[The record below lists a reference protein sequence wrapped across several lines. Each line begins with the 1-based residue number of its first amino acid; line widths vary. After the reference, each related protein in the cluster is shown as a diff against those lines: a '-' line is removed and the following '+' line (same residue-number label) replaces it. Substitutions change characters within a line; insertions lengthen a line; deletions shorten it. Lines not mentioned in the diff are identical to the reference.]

1 MAITSLWRITGD
13 PTPDNGDGPA
23 AGWVVAT
30 GTTFANTGLRF
41 GGDGAAYA
49 SAGNKGTLIAWG
61 SGKNAKPS
69 WATGPGF
76 IETSST
82 NLSFEAIDDALITR
96 AICEDGLEFSCGIQ
110 FSIES
115 AYVTGTTPPNNTGV
129 IAIHS
134 GTGTGEPT
142 TGHFRMLSHNVAPG
156 WTPSLSIEQGTFT
169 GTARRVFPALGGAAT
184 SPCWPLDF
192 NKWYKFRARVRSA
205 TVDGALTGEVQ
216 YWIND
221 QLVATWTDVDTYYTD
236 PTRLVTFCGL
246 LNGYTSVISG
256 VRVRHCGP
264 YEVRRVP
271 QADIQSAVSIDW
283 TPNTTAGRDL
293 RRFWPVVWNG
303 LGSPS
308 KMTGSATSPDLGELN
323 STGGVQPGRYVRI
336 ISGIA
341 GNNFV
346 SPFPTIWTGSAG
358 DDPFRNG
365 RTFINFG
372 DLCCKNL
379 GYIGAIIYA
388 SDNVTPIIDMTIDG
402 AGSLGAANTFNIN
415 GAPVATG
422 LATNSRWQI
431 IVQLSAGA
439 AVVMLQNV
447 TSNAIAADVIKTFSV
462 SCSYAGGAIGKSE
475 IYGVFSGPGYMG
487 HGDVSVHSKLTIA
500 MTDSYASAEA
510 FMGAPMTTTYAMPD
524 IQCNANHLG
533 GYFLQLAC
541 GECIPDGHDPIPYED
556 GVGISG
562 VPGITIGLNA
572 ARSGFQLSQA
582 ETYFW
587 PELERLRGC
596 RYLVLMGDVN
606 DTTATTTDDLMIAQA
621 NTLAERKKRLVEMAV
636 ATDSEVLFIDGVN
649 LQNTG
654 AVMAD
659 GVDANNVRR
668 RKTPAMVAAVLPAKV
683 ASVRGVSGRVRI
695 AHIAN
700 RQDDTVAFIGAD
712 GVHPTNS
719 NNLVFYAHA
728 EWDQNKSRAGYASDG
743 TLLQA
748 NSGSTVLRNRNI

>member
-23 AGWVVAT
+23 AGWNVGT

-115 AYVTGTTPPNNTGV
+115 AYVTGTTPPDNTGV

-134 GTGTGEPT
+134 GSGTGEPT

-169 GTARRVFPALGGAAT
+169 GTARRVFAALGGSAT
-184 SPCWPLDF
+184 SPCWALDF

-205 TVDGALTGEVQ
+205 TIDADPTGEVQ

-221 QLVATWTDVDTYYTD
+221 QLVATWTNVDTYYTD

-264 YEVRRVP
+264 YQVRRVP
-271 QADIQSAVSIDW
+271 QADIQSTGTIDW
-283 TPNTTAGRDL
+283 TPNTTSGRDL
-293 RRFWPVVWNG
+293 ARFWPVVWNG
-303 LGSPS
+303 IGSPS
-308 KMTGSATSPDLGELN
+308 QMTGAATSPTLGELN

-336 ISGIA
+336 INGIA
-341 GNNFV
+341 GNGFS
-346 SPFPTIWTGSAG
+346 SPFPDVWGGLAADT
-358 DDPFRNG
+358 PFRNG

-379 GYIGAIIYA
+379 GTISAAIYA
-388 SDNVTPIIDMTIDG
+388 ADNVTKIIDCTIDG
-402 AGSLGAANTFNIN
+402 TANTFTVN
-415 GAPVATG
+415 GTQLASG
-422 LATNSRWQI
+422 LATPARWQI
-431 IVQLSAGA
+431 LVQLSAGS
-439 AVVMLQNV
+439 AVIILQNV
-447 TSNAIAADVIKTFSV
+447 TSNAIAADVMRSWPI
-462 SCSYAGGAIGKSE
+462 SCSYAGGAIGKTE
-475 IYGVFSGPGYMG
+475 IYGTFSGPGYMG
-487 HGDVSVHSKLTIA
+487 HGDVTVHRKLTIA

-510 FMGAPMTTTYAMPD
+510 FMGAPMTTTYSMPA
-524 IQCNANHLG
+524 IQCNSNHLG

-541 GECIPDGHDPIPYED
+541 GECIPDGHDPLPYEAGI
-556 GVGISG
+556 GVSG

-572 ARSGFQLSQA
+572 ARSGYRLSQA
-582 ETYFW
+582 ETHFW
-587 PELERLRGC
+587 PAIRRLSGC
-596 RYLVLMGDVN
+596 RYLLLMGDVN
-606 DTTATTTDDLMIAQA
+606 DTTATTTDDLMISQA

-636 ATDSEVLFIDGVN
+636 ATDSEVLFINGIN
-649 LQNTG
+649 LQNIST
-654 AVMAD
+654 MSD
-659 GVDANNVRR
+659 GTDPNNVRR
-668 RKTPAMVAAVLPAKV
+668 RITPAMVASVLESKV
-683 ASVRGVSGRVRI
+683 QSVRNVAGKVRI
-695 AHIAN
+695 ANIAN
-700 RQDDTVAFIGAD
+700 RQSDTVAFISAD

-719 NNLVFYAHA
+719 NTLIFYAHA

-743 TLLQA
+743 TLLP
-748 NSGSTVLRNRNI
+748 SGTNNAIRNRNI

>member
-13 PTPDNGDGPA
+13 PTPNNANGPA
-23 AGWVVAT
+23 AGWSVGA

-82 NLSFEAIDDALITR
+82 NLAFEAIDDALITR

-115 AYVTGTTPPNNTGV
+115 AYVTGTTPPDNTGV

-134 GTGTGEPT
+134 GSGSTEPT

-169 GTARRVFPALGGAAT
+169 GTARRVFAALGGAAT
-184 SPCWPLDF
+184 SPCWALDF

-205 TVDGALTGEVQ
+205 TVDAALTGEVE

-256 VRVRHCGP
+256 VRIRHCGP
-264 YEVRRVP
+264 YQVRQVP
-271 QADIQSAVSIDW
+271 QADIQSAVTMDW
-283 TPNTTAGRDL
+283 TPNTTSGRDL

-308 KMTGSATSPDLGELN
+308 QMTGAASSPSLGELN

-341 GNNFV
+341 GNGFSSQFPDV
-346 SPFPTIWTGSAG
+346 WGGTAGDSPFNG
-358 DDPFRNG
+358 G

-379 GYIGAIIYA
+379 GTISAAIYA
-388 SDNVTPIIDMTIDG
+388 ADNVTKIIDCMIDG
-402 AGSLGAANTFNIN
+402 GANTFTVN
-415 GAPVATG
+415 GVELATG
-422 LATNSRWQI
+422 LATPARWQI
-431 IVQLSAGA
+431 IVQLSAGS
-439 AVVMLQNV
+439 AVILLQNV
-447 TSNAIAADVIKTFSV
+447 TDLNIAANVIRTWPI
-462 SCSYAGGAIGKSE
+462 SCSYSGGAIGKTE
-475 IYGVFSGPGYMG
+475 IYGTFSGPGYMG
-487 HGDVSVHSKLTIA
+487 HGDVSVHSKLTVA
-500 MTDSYASAEA
+500 MTDSYASAVA
-510 FMGAPMTTTYAMPD
+510 FMGAPMTTTYSMPAL
-524 IQCNANHLG
+524 QCNANHLG
-533 GYFLQLAC
+533 SYFLQLAC
-541 GECIPDGHDPIPYED
+541 GEAIPDGHDPLPYES

-572 ARSGFQLSQA
+572 ARSGFQLSQS
-582 ETYFW
+582 ETHFW
-587 PELERLRGC
+587 PELRRLRGV
-596 RYLVLMGDVN
+596 RFLVLMGDVN

-621 NTLAERKKRLVEMAV
+621 NTLAERKKRLVEMAI
-636 ATDSEVLFIDGVN
+636 ATNSEVLFITGINLLNFGTVSDGAN
-649 LQNTG
+649 P
-654 AVMAD
+654 
-659 GVDANNVRR
+659 NNVRR
-668 RKTPAMVAAVLPAKV
+668 RITPAMVGAVLEEKLRSVPGV
-683 ASVRGVSGRVRI
+683 AGRVKIATI
-695 AHIAN
+695 AH
-700 RQDDTVAFIGAD
+700 RQEDTIPFISSGD
-712 GVHPTNS
+712 GIHPNPAAP
-719 NNLVFYAHA
+719 LVFYAHA

-743 TLLQA
+743 TLLA
-748 NSGSTVLRNRNI
+748 SSAGSTRLRNRNI

>member
-1 MAITSLWRITGD
+1 MAITSIWKITGD
-13 PTPDNGDGPA
+13 ASPNNFDGPA
-23 AGWVVAT
+23 AGWSVGS

-61 SGKNAKPS
+61 TGKNAKPS

-82 NLSFEAIDDALITR
+82 NLSFEAVDDALITR

-115 AYVTGTTPPNNTGV
+115 AYVTGTTPPDNTGV

-134 GTGTGEPT
+134 GSGSTEPT

-156 WTPSLSIEQGTFT
+156 WTPSLSIEQGVFT
-169 GTARRVFPALGGAAT
+169 GTGRRIFPALGGAAT
-184 SPCWPLDF
+184 SPAWPLDF

-205 TVDGALTGEVQ
+205 TIDADPTGDVQ

-221 QLVATWTDVDTYYTD
+221 QLVATFTGVDTYYTD

-246 LNGYTSVISG
+246 LNGYTSAISG

-264 YEVRRVP
+264 YQVRRVP
-271 QADIQSAVSIDW
+271 VADLQSSGTIDW

-308 KMTGSATSPDLGELN
+308 LMTGAATSPALGELN
-323 STGGVQPGRYVRI
+323 SIGGVQPGRYVRI
-336 ISGIA
+336 I
-341 GNNFV
+341 N
-346 SPFPTIWTGSAG
+346 GSAG
-358 DDPFRNG
+358 NGFSSQFPDVWGGSPGDSPFQGG

-372 DLCCKNL
+372 DLCCKSL
-379 GYIGAIIYA
+379 GTISAAIYA
-388 SDNVTPIIDMTIDG
+388 ADNVTKLIDCTIDG
-402 AGSLGAANTFNIN
+402 TANSFTANGSTL
-415 GAPVATG
+415 VASG
-422 LATNSRWQI
+422 LAASSRWQI
-431 IVQLSAGA
+431 IVQLSAGS
-439 AVVMLQNV
+439 AVILLQNV
-447 TSNAIAADVIKTFSV
+447 TSNAIAANVIRTWPI
-462 SCSYAGGAIGKSE
+462 SCAYTGGAIGKTE
-475 IYGVFSGPGYMG
+475 IYGTFVAPGYMG
-487 HGDVSVHSKLTIA
+487 HGDVSVHSKLTVA

-510 FMGAPMTTTYAMPD
+510 FMGAPMTTTYGMPA

-541 GECIPDGHDPIPYED
+541 GECIPDGHDPLPYEAGI
-556 GVGISG
+556 GVSG

-587 PELERLRGC
+587 PELRRMRGM
-596 RYLVLMGDVN
+596 RFLMLMGDVN

-636 ATDSEVLFIDGVN
+636 ETDSEVLFIKGIN

-654 AVMAD
+654 VMSD
-659 GVDANNVRR
+659 GTDANNVRR
-668 RKTPAMVAAVLPAKV
+668 RITPAMVGALLESKTS
-683 ASVRGVSGRVRI
+683 SVRGVSGRVKI
-695 AHIAN
+695 ADVAR
-700 RQDDTVAFIGAD
+700 RQNDTVAFIGPD

-728 EWDQNKSRAGYASDG
+728 EWDQSKTRSGYASDG
-743 TLLQA
+743 TLSPA
-748 NSGSTVLRNRNI
+748 ASGNLKLRNRNI